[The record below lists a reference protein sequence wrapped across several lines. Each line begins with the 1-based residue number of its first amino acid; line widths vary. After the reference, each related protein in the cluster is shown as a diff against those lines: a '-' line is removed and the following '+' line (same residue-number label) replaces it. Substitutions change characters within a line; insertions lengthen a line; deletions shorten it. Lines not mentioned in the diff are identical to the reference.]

1 MVKTPRKKT
10 SPGRIRPLN
19 RPEPVQV
26 EEDEDRRPS
35 LIVSGGRR
43 VRVASIVDVWE
54 IVDEW
59 WRPDPIVRRYYRAA
73 VEGGTA
79 VTVFHD
85 LVGGAW
91 YRQRV

>member
-1 MVKTPRKKT
+1 MVKTSRKKT
-10 SPGRIRPLN
+10 SAGRIRPLN

-26 EEDEDRRPS
+26 EEDDRRRPS

-43 VRVASIVDVWE
+43 ARVVSIVDVWE

-59 WRPDPIVRRYYRAA
+59 WRPDPVVRRYYRAA
-73 VEGGTA
+73 VEGGEVVA
-79 VTVFHD
+79 VFRD
-85 LVGGAW
+85 LVSGAW